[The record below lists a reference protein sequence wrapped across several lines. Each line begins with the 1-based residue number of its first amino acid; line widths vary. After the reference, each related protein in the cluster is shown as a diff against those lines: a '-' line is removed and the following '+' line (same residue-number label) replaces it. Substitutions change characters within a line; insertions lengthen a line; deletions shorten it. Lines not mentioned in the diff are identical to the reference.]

1 MTTKESDGRKR
12 IDASEERKLVQKA
25 DAKAARKAWDACAEL
40 AGRVGGGLK
49 ALWAKIHPDRSPRAM
64 VEALNQTLD
73 ANRKRMDELKP
84 VLEATYAE
92 IVAKKALWQTATE
105 ARRRLLKPELE
116 TLLARYDGLSREFG
130 VLNENIRSAEAVKS
144 RYLEVLAY
152 EMRGVL
158 DEDRVDELSDLVGD
172 KAEEA
177 DGIQD
182 ALADLEKAGRRR
194 ERPAMSLDEALA
206 EFDGELGLA
215 DVPAPEAP
223 AAETAVPVTP
233 GPDGA
238 ERDAGEAEG

>member
-1 MTTKESDGRKR
+1 MSTN
-12 IDASEERKLVQKA
+12 EEECNLVQKA

-40 AGRVGGGLK
+40 ANRVGGGLK

-64 VEALNQTLD
+64 IESLNQTLD
-73 ANRKRMDELKP
+73 ANRKRVAELKP

-92 IVAKKALWQTATE
+92 IVAKKAVWQKAPE

-152 EMRGVL
+152 EMRGSL
-158 DEDRVDELSDLVGD
+158 AEEQVDELGDLVGD

-194 ERPAMSLDEALA
+194 ERATGSLDDALA
-206 EFDGELGLA
+206 EFDGELGLT
-215 DVPAPEAP
+215 DLPAMEDPSSETPAEAS
-223 AAETAVPVTP
+223 P
-233 GPDGA
+233 G
-238 ERDAGEAEG
+238 EREAGEVEG